1 MSKIDAQR
9 GDLLVEFFSEE
20 IPARLQVGSGEQLEN
35 LFVKKLV
42 SREVSFVSCKTYT
55 GPRHLAI
62 IIRDLDLVQKDQ
74 LVEKRGP
81 RLGSDEKAINGFLK
95 SNNISLSDTI
105 VKKTNN
111 GDFYFYSQNI
121 VGENTAKILPD
132 IINEIIFDFLWS
144 KSQRWAYSDL
154 KWARPLRNILIL
166 LNDKPVDGKIK
177 IGKNTFLNFT
187 NFSFGH
193 RHHNQKIIVKSI
205 NQYEDLLKN
214 NNVIIDRETRKN
226 KILSDIDLLLNNKQ
240 LNLKQDNTLLDEIT
254 GLVEFPNVMLGTID
268 NEFMSLPP
276 EVLSTAMKVHQKYFT
291 IFDNKKQLAPKFIF
305 VSNALSEKN
314 RNIRI
319 TEGNQRVLRARLSDA
334 SFFWK
339 VDTSHSLDHFN
350 IKLKKVSFY
359 DGLGSIFDKTIRLA
373 KISDFF
379 ASFFNLDP
387 SLAKETALLS
397 KADLAS
403 EMVGEFPELQGI
415 MGGYYSKINGAIPD
429 VSIAISEHYKP
440 KGLSDELPK
449 SNLGAMLSV
458 IDNIDTLTGFFVIN
472 KKPTGSKDPFALRRS
487 GFSIVKILIKFKVN
501 ISISDLFTEPLK
513 IFDNSSEIIQDELYA
528 FIIDKLSYIL
538 KKEHFG
544 DDIIKSIIDLPD
556 LYEIPFQVLYERIQS
571 IKTIHK
577 TEEFKFFLSNFKRL
591 NNIIKTNELPEGSQI
606 YLDQSLFKGSEE
618 EDIFNIS
625 NHLRLEFAK
634 NRYQLDKQEAI
645 LNEITKAS
653 TLINMFFENIIVN
666 HENNIIKNNR
676 LELLI
681 GLRNI
686 IMQYTNFSVL
696 ED

>member
-1 MSKIDAQR
+1 MSKIDAQK

-42 SREVSFVSCKTYT
+42 SRELSFDSCKTYT

-62 IIRDLDLVQKDQ
+62 IIRDIDLVQKDQ

-121 VGENTAKILPD
+121 FGKNTAKILPD

-166 LNDKPVDGKIK
+166 LNDEPVEGEIR

-240 LNLKQDNTLLDEIT
+240 LNLKQDNSLLDEIT

-291 IFDNKKQLAPKFIF
+291 IFDNKKKLAPKFIF
-305 VSNALSEKN
+305 VSNALTEKN

-339 VDTSHSLDHFN
+339 VDTSNSLDYFN
-350 IKLKKVSFY
+350 KKLKKVLFY

-387 SLAKETALLS
+387 SLAKEAALLS

-415 MGGYYSKINGAIPD
+415 MGGYYSKINGTISD
-429 VSIAISEHYKP
+429 ISIAISEHYKP

-513 IFDNSSEIIQDELYA
+513 MFNNSSEIIQDELYA

-538 KKEHFG
+538 KKEDFG

-556 LYEIPFQVLYERIQS
+556 LYKIPFQVLYKRIQS

-606 YLDQSLFKGSEE
+606 YVDQSLFEGSEE
-618 EDIFNIS
+618 EGIFNIS
-625 NHLRLEFAK
+625 NHLRVEFAK
-634 NRYQLDKQEAI
+634 NKYQLDKQETI

-666 HENNIIKNNR
+666 HEDNIIKNNR
-676 LELLI
+676 LEVLKL
-681 GLRNI
+681 LRNI
-686 IMQYTNFSVL
+686 IIQYTNFSVL

>member
-1 MSKIDAQR
+1 MSKIDSQK

-35 LFVKKLV
+35 LFLKKLV
-42 SREVSFVSCKTYT
+42 SREVSFVSCKTFT

-62 IIRDLDLVQKDQ
+62 VIRDIDLVQKDQ

-121 VGENTAKILPD
+121 AGENTAKILPD

-166 LNDKPVDGKIK
+166 LNDEPVDGKIK

-291 IFDNKKQLAPKFIF
+291 IFDNKKKLAPKFIF

-339 VDTSHSLDHFN
+339 VDTSNSLDHFN
-350 IKLKKVSFY
+350 KKLKKVLFY

-373 KISDFF
+373 KISNFF

-387 SLAKETALLS
+387 SLAKEAALLS

-403 EMVGEFPELQGI
+403 EMVGEFPELQGV
-415 MGGYYSKINGAIPD
+415 MGGYYSKINGATSD

-440 KGLSDELPK
+440 KGLSDELPM

-487 GFSIVKILIKFKVN
+487 GFSIVKILIKFKIN

-513 IFDNSSEIIQDELYA
+513 IFDNASEIIQDELYA

-538 KKEHFG
+538 KKEDFG

-556 LYEIPFQVLYERIQS
+556 LYKIPFQVLYKRIQS

-577 TEEFKFFLSNFKRL
+577 KEEFKYFLSNFKRL
-591 NNIIKTNELPEGSQI
+591 NNIIKTNELPEESEL
-606 YLDQSLFKGSEE
+606 YVDESLFEGSEE

-634 NRYQLDKQEAI
+634 NKYQLYKQEAI
-645 LNEITKAS
+645 LNEITKTS
-653 TLINMFFENIIVN
+653 TLINIFFENIIVN
-666 HENNIIKNNR
+666 HEKNIIKNNR
-676 LELLI
+676 LKLLR
-681 GLRNI
+681 GLKNI
-686 IMQYTNFSVL
+686 IVQYTNFSVL

>member
-1 MSKIDAQR
+1 MSKIDAQK

-42 SREVSFVSCKTYT
+42 SRELSFDSCKTYT

-62 IIRDLDLVQKDQ
+62 IIRDIDLVQKDQ

-81 RLGSDEKAINGFLK
+81 RLGSEEKAINGFLK

-166 LNDKPVDGKIK
+166 LNDEPVEGEIR

-240 LNLKQDNTLLDEIT
+240 LNLKQDNSLLDEIT

-291 IFDNKKQLAPKFIF
+291 IFDNKKKLAPKFIF
-305 VSNALSEKN
+305 VSNALTEKN

-339 VDTSHSLDHFN
+339 VDTSNSLDYFN
-350 IKLKKVSFY
+350 KKLKKVLFY

-387 SLAKETALLS
+387 SLAKEAALLS

-415 MGGYYSKINGAIPD
+415 MGGYYSKINGTISD

-538 KKEHFG
+538 KKEDFG

-556 LYEIPFQVLYERIQS
+556 LYKIPFQVLYKRIQS

-606 YLDQSLFKGSEE
+606 YVDQSLFEGSEE
-618 EDIFNIS
+618 EGIFNIS
-625 NHLRLEFAK
+625 NHLRIEFAK
-634 NRYQLDKQEAI
+634 NKYQLDKQETI

-666 HENNIIKNNR
+666 HEDNIIKNNR
-676 LELLI
+676 LEVLKL
-681 GLRNI
+681 LRNI
-686 IMQYTNFSVL
+686 IIQYTNFSVL

>member
-1 MSKIDAQR
+1 MSKIDAQK

-42 SREVSFVSCKTYT
+42 SRELSFDSCKTYT

-62 IIRDLDLVQKDQ
+62 IIRDIDLVQKDQ

-166 LNDKPVDGKIK
+166 LNDEPVEGEIR

-240 LNLKQDNTLLDEIT
+240 LNLKQDNSLLDEIT

-291 IFDNKKQLAPKFIF
+291 IFDNKKKLAPKFIF

-339 VDTSHSLDHFN
+339 VDTSNSLDYFN
-350 IKLKKVSFY
+350 KKLKKVLFY

-387 SLAKETALLS
+387 SLAKEAALLS

-415 MGGYYSKINGAIPD
+415 MGGYYSKINGTISD

-538 KKEHFG
+538 KKEDFG

-556 LYEIPFQVLYERIQS
+556 LYKIPFQVLYKRIQS

-606 YLDQSLFKGSEE
+606 YVDQSLFEGSEE
-618 EDIFNIS
+618 EGIFNIS
-625 NHLRLEFAK
+625 NHLRVEFAK
-634 NRYQLDKQEAI
+634 NKYQLDKQETI

-666 HENNIIKNNR
+666 HEDNIIKNNR
-676 LELLI
+676 LEVLKL
-681 GLRNI
+681 LRNI
-686 IMQYTNFSVL
+686 IIQYTNFSVL

>member
-1 MSKIDAQR
+1 MSKIDAQK

-42 SREVSFVSCKTYT
+42 SRELSFDTCKTYT

-62 IIRDLDLVQKDQ
+62 IIRDIDLVQKDQ

-121 VGENTAKILPD
+121 FGKNTAKILPD

-166 LNDKPVDGKIK
+166 LNDEPVEGEIR

-240 LNLKQDNTLLDEIT
+240 LNLKQDNSLLDEIT

-291 IFDNKKQLAPKFIF
+291 IFDNKKKLAPKFIF

-339 VDTSHSLDHFN
+339 VDTSNSLDYFN
-350 IKLKKVSFY
+350 KKLKKVLFY

-513 IFDNSSEIIQDELYA
+513 IFDNASEIIQDELYA

-538 KKEHFG
+538 KKEDFG

-556 LYEIPFQVLYERIQS
+556 LYKIPFQVLHKRIQS
-571 IKTIHK
+571 IKTIHQ

-591 NNIIKTNELPEGSQI
+591 NNIIKTNRLPEGSQI
-606 YLDQSLFKGSEE
+606 NVDQSLFEDSEE

-625 NHLRLEFAK
+625 NHLRLEFVK
-634 NRYQLDKQEAI
+634 NKYHLNKQEVI
-645 LNEITKAS
+645 LNQITKAS

-686 IMQYTNFSVL
+686 IIQYINFSIL
-696 ED
+696 KD

>member
-1 MSKIDAQR
+1 MSKIDAQK

-35 LFVKKLV
+35 LFLKKLV

-62 IIRDLDLVQKDQ
+62 IIREIDLVQKDQ

-95 SNNISLSDTI
+95 SNKISLSDTI

-132 IINEIIFDFLWS
+132 IINEIIFDFVWS

-166 LNDKPVDGKIK
+166 LNDEPVDGKIK

-205 NQYEDLLKN
+205 NQYEDLLKT
-214 NNVIIDRETRKN
+214 NNVLIDRETRKN

-240 LNLKQDNTLLDEIT
+240 LKLKQDNTLLDEIT

-276 EVLSTAMKVHQKYFT
+276 EVLSTAMRVHQKYFS
-291 IFDNKKQLAPKFIF
+291 IFDDKKKLAPKFIF
-305 VSNALSEKN
+305 VSNALPEKN

-339 VDTSHSLDHFN
+339 VDTSNSLDHFN
-350 IKLKKVSFY
+350 KKLKKVLFY

-387 SLAKETALLS
+387 SLAKEAALLS

-403 EMVGEFPELQGI
+403 EMVGEFPELQGV
-415 MGGYYSKINGAIPD
+415 MGGYYSKINGATSD

-440 KGLSDELPK
+440 KGLSDQLPK

-528 FIIDKLSYIL
+528 FIIDKLIYIL
-538 KKEHFG
+538 KKEDFG

-556 LYEIPFQVLYERIQS
+556 LYKIPFQVLYKRIQS
-571 IKTIHK
+571 IKTIDK

-591 NNIIKTNELPEGSQI
+591 NNIIKTNELPEGSEL
-606 YLDQSLFKGSEE
+606 YVDESLFEGSEE

-634 NRYQLDKQEAI
+634 NKYQLDKQEAI
-645 LNEITKAS
+645 LNEITKTS
-653 TLINMFFENIIVN
+653 TLINIFFENIIVN
-666 HENNIIKNNR
+666 HEKNIIKNNR
-676 LELLI
+676 LKLLR
-681 GLRNI
+681 GLKNI
-686 IMQYTNFSVL
+686 IVQYTNFSVL

>member
-1 MSKIDAQR
+1 MSKIDAQK

-42 SREVSFVSCKTYT
+42 SRELSFDSCKTYT

-62 IIRDLDLVQKDQ
+62 IIRDIDLVQKDQ

-166 LNDKPVDGKIK
+166 LNDEPVEGEIR

-240 LNLKQDNTLLDEIT
+240 LNLKQDNSLLDEIT

-291 IFDNKKQLAPKFIF
+291 IFDNKKKLAPKFIF
-305 VSNALSEKN
+305 VSNALTEKN

-339 VDTSHSLDHFN
+339 VDTSNSLDYFN
-350 IKLKKVSFY
+350 KKLKKVLFY

-387 SLAKETALLS
+387 SLAKEAALLS

-415 MGGYYSKINGAIPD
+415 MGGYYSKINGTISD

-513 IFDNSSEIIQDELYA
+513 MFDNSSEIIQDELYA

-538 KKEHFG
+538 KKEDFG

-556 LYEIPFQVLYERIQS
+556 LYKIPFQVLYKRIQS

-606 YLDQSLFKGSEE
+606 YVDQSLFEGSEE
-618 EDIFNIS
+618 EGIFNIS
-625 NHLRLEFAK
+625 NHLRIEFAK
-634 NRYQLDKQEAI
+634 NKYQLDKQETI

-653 TLINMFFENIIVN
+653 TLIDMFFENIIVN
-666 HENNIIKNNR
+666 HEDNIIKNNR
-676 LELLI
+676 LEVLKL
-681 GLRNI
+681 LRNI
-686 IMQYTNFSVL
+686 IIQYTNFSVL